1 VSDFAPSRRSL
12 IALLAGA
19 VSAPLQAWPAASQGA
34 GDRGIGGTGFAP
46 SGSADDRGIG
56 GTGFVGTI
64 QRFGSIIVN
73 DVRISYPPRARV
85 TVDGR
90 AAAVR
95 DLRLGQVVSVAAEHS
110 RGGLSTSA
118 IAVSHEVVGWV
129 RSVSDGFANI
139 LNQRIDLSLLDGVPV
154 RPGLR
159 VAVSGLRRLDG
170 VIVASLIEPAR
181 SGPDRIC
188 GLVEADEEGLWIDGL
203 KLVNGDRSWIGRRVV
218 LSGRPTSA
226 GFAIAS
232 GVIDRLP
239 DRVSRLSVQAY
250 LRREDAQLRLG
261 NGLTIPHA
269 GTAGAWPFGSGEK
282 AIVELAVDSAGQF
295 NLTAIRLEGN
305 GSAGAGGPSGQGAS
319 GPGMGGPGGFG
330 GGPGGGG
337 FGGGPGGIG
346 GAGPGGGG
354 PGGGGPGGGG
364 PGGGGP
370 GGAGPGGGNGP
381 GGGGGGGAGG
391 GGGGPR

>member
-1 VSDFAPSRRSL
+1 VSDYALSRRGL
-12 IALLAGA
+12 MALLAGA
-19 VSAPLQAWPAASQGA
+19 VSVPLQAWPAGSQSA

-46 SGSADDRGIG
+46 SSSSDDRGIG

-73 DVRISYPPRARV
+73 DARISYPPKARV

-90 AAAVR
+90 VASVG
-95 DLRLGQVVSVAAEHS
+95 DLRLGQVVSVAAERS
-110 RGGLSTSA
+110 SQGGLSTSA
-118 IAVSHEVVGWV
+118 IVVSHEVVGRV
-129 RSVSDGFANI
+129 RSVSGGLANV
-139 LNQRIDLSLLDGVPV
+139 LNQRIDLSLLEGAPV
-154 RPGLR
+154 SPGLR

-181 SGPDRIC
+181 SGPDRVC
-188 GLVEADEEGLWIDGL
+188 GLVEADEDGLWIDGL
-203 KLVNGDRSWIGRRVV
+203 KLANADRSWIGRRVV

-232 GVIDRLP
+232 GVVDRLP

-269 GTAGAWPFGSGEK
+269 GTAGELPFGSGEK
-282 AIVELAVDSAGQF
+282 AIVELAVDGTGQF

-305 GSAGAGGPSGQGAS
+305 GSAGAGGPSGQGA
-319 GPGMGGPGGFG
+319 PGAGTGGRGGFG
-330 GGPGGGG
+330 GGPGGGA
-337 FGGGPGGIG
+337 FGGGPDGVG

-354 PGGGGPGGGG
+354 PGGGGGGG
-364 PGGGGP
+364 PGGGG
-370 GGAGPGGGNGP
+370 GGS
-381 GGGGGGGAGG
+381 
-391 GGGGPR
+391 R